1 VHKECAAFGIA
12 HNHIA
17 VLICASCGCLAA
29 TATAAD
35 DSSQTPNPWTSSSEW
50 FRPLPHYDDRFMVI
64 DHVWGVSRR
73 FFEDQ
78 IPGEL
83 IYRVPRSFR
92 NYAAKLLGGSD
103 IIPLSKQ
110 QCRSLSCPSDV
121 DRILGELM
129 ANRKQQLDLMLE
141 AGHSK
146 HEPIVVD
153 LRTEVEELERWRGRL
168 HPFLAKA
175 VALDESASGP
185 IPRIFWPFDWR
196 HTLDSSRVGRQSSP
210 TNGKLTGGGFLGA
223 TTCKH
228 LSRGFDIAC
237 GPTPSGPA

>member
-1 VHKECAAFGIA
+1 
-12 HNHIA
+12 
-17 VLICASCGCLAA
+17 
-29 TATAAD
+29 
-35 DSSQTPNPWTSSSEW
+35 
-50 FRPLPHYDDRFMVI
+50 MVI

-185 IPRIFWPFDWR
+185 FLGFSG
-196 HTLDSSRVGRQSSP
+196 H
-210 TNGKLTGGGFLGA
+210 LTGDTLLIRHVSEGNHPLPMENLPVVVFLERQPA
-223 TTCKH
+223 NIYREASM
-228 LSRGFDIAC
+228 SRADRLPLVRPDDSIDITIE
-237 GPTPSGPA
+237 P